1 MHIQGTGLYDCHL
14 SRLGAALLSTAFP
27 LKGRGS
33 PRAAIPPNRN
43 YAGGSNLL
51 LMIWY
56 LTKKSCKINI
66 KVFEI
71 AKKESLAAQI

>member
-43 YAGGSNLL
+43 YAGGSNRL

-66 KVFEI
+66 KVFET